1 MGQLVAKLPSTD
13 GIHVVFTGGEMRPLA
28 RLARVSPTLENATL
42 ILLVLADSTLD
53 AWFRDLLER
62 RMVRKEVIIRQEEIK
77 DIRDSDP

>member
-1 MGQLVAKLPSTD
+1 
-13 GIHVVFTGGEMRPLA
+13 MRPLA
-28 RLARVSPTLENATL
+28 RLARVSPTLENAAL